1 MYKLLYLNYLIV
13 YMTQKTIYYSNHC
26 QHSKELLTLIVNNKL
41 KNNFSFSS
49 IETNKQIP
57 PFIKNVPTLFMSE
70 NNNNK
75 ILVGDEI
82 FNYINTTFLNNTNDT
97 NGGDPSA
104 WHKNEMGASYS
115 DNYSFIDGDS
125 SIGHSFSFLDNHAPN
140 NISIDS
146 NLNDNN
152 ISGKM
157 SSNSDYKDKLSQ
169 DVEKLMA
176 ARDNEIPSMIQR
188 I

>member
-1 MYKLLYLNYLIV
+1 
-13 YMTQKTIYYSNHC
+13 MTQKTIYYSNHC
-26 QHSKELLTLIVNNKL
+26 QHSRELLTLIVNNKL

-57 PFIKNVPTLFMSE
+57 PYIKSVPTLFLSE

-75 ILVGDEI
+75 LLVGDEI
-82 FNYINTTFLNNTNDT
+82 FNYINTTFLNNANTDSA
-97 NGGDPSA
+97 GGDPAA
-104 WHKNEMGASYS
+104 WHVNEMGSSYS
-115 DNYSFIDGDS
+115 DNYSFIDTDS
-125 SIGHSFSFLDNHAPN
+125 SIGHSFSFLDNHTPN
-140 NISIDS
+140 NITADS
-146 NLNDNN
+146 NLNDSN

-157 SSNSDYKDKLSQ
+157 SSNTDYKDKLSQ

-176 ARDNEIPSMIQR
+176 ARDSEIPSMIQR

>member
-1 MYKLLYLNYLIV
+1 
-13 YMTQKTIYYSNHC
+13 MTQKTIYYSNHC

-57 PFIKNVPTLFMSE
+57 PFIKSVPTLFLSE

-75 ILVGDEI
+75 LLVGDEI
-82 FNYINTTFLNNTNDT
+82 FNYINTTFLNNTK
-97 NGGDPSA
+97 PIVLEEILLRK
-104 WHKNEMGASYS
+104 HVNEMGSSYS
-115 DNYSFIDGDS
+115 DNYSFIDTDS
-125 SIGHSFSFLDNHAPN
+125 SIGHSFSFLDNHTPN
-140 NISIDS
+140 NIATNS
-146 NLNDNN
+146 NLNDSN
-152 ISGKM
+152 ISGEM
-157 SSNSDYKDKLSQ
+157 SSNTDYKDKLSQ

-176 ARDNEIPSMIQR
+176 ARDSEIPSMIQR